1 MKYLAEKDRKRRK
14 LFQKKEF
21 LQLWIKT
28 IFLTKVFPESIRE
41 NLTKKWFLSFRNCF
55 FVKIK
60 SRCNFSNRGLGIH
73 TDLGV
78 SRIKLRKFSSFG
90 YFCGIQKSSW

>member
-1 MKYLAEKDRKRRK
+1 MKYLFEKDKKRRHLYK
-14 LFQKKEF
+14 KKEF
-21 LQLWIKT
+21 LQLWLKT
-28 IFLTKVFPESIRE
+28 IFRSQILPEILKEKLT
-41 NLTKKWFLSFRNCF
+41 TKWFLSFRNCF

-78 SRIKLRKFSSFG
+78 SRIKLRKYSSFG
-90 YFCGIQKSSW
+90 YFCGIQKASW